1 MRHSLV
7 LGMLRRWRAQLG
19 SSMVE
24 QLVSKSATLWVS
36 EGRLFQQLY
45 RPPERLRLL
54 LRMPP

>member
-1 MRHSLV
+1 
-7 LGMLRRWRAQLG
+7 
-19 SSMVE
+19 MVG
-24 QLVSKSATLWVS
+24 QLVNKSAILWVS